1 MGDTHKSEEGAVVVV
16 YVLPYDEGQRR
27 GIHIK
32 AKKGGGGGCSG
43 SCLCFPTM
51 RDRDGGY
58 T

>member
-1 MGDTHKSEEGAVVVV
+1 MAVVDGV

-27 GIHIK
+27 GIQIK
-32 AKKGGGGGCSG
+32 AEKGGGGGCSG